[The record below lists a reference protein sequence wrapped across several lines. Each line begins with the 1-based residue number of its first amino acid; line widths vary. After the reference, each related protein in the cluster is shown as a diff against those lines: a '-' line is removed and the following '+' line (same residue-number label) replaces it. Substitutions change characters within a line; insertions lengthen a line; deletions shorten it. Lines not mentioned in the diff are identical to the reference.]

1 MLYPLTKILHGRL
14 KGNIEYRF
22 VSTLFLLEIFQNL
35 MFYTSQILQNKVNLE
50 IKIEKNEEPK
60 EYKIMHC
67 VVPENIPYF
76 PTRVIGNF

>member
-1 MLYPLTKILHGRL
+1 
-14 KGNIEYRF
+14 
-22 VSTLFLLEIFQNL
+22 